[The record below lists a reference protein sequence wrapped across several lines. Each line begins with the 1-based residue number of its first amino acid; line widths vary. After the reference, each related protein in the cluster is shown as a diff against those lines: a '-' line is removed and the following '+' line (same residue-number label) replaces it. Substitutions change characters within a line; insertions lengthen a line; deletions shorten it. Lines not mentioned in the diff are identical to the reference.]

1 MWDTHTNTV
10 CYCLFSGSSCF
21 CCVSSCVSMGQNWKT
36 LQPSA
41 GRDLWTHQ
49 VHAHMYTHTHAQSLF
64 ILRSPSCNSF
74 FVLPRLHCCLQR
86 GAGLPA
92 GIRAGIPSSPSQC
105 LSCREPNRGL
115 RLPWLHL
122 PQTQVLG
129 KEHRS
134 WAQGTHHTGAAQV
147 SVQSS
152 DCFVNLIWSLVRGL
166 HHHFLLVCLLLLC
179 LWRYNEAYTWTNP
192 TCCVHNI
199 IVGQLWIEQ
208 YGNVEVINHK

>member
-1 MWDTHTNTV
+1 MSTQNLSLLVMTYN
-10 CYCLFSGSSCF
+10 
-21 CCVSSCVSMGQNWKT
+21 VSVV
-36 LQPSA
+36 LQRRF
-41 GRDLWTHQ
+41 GLQ
-49 VHAHMYTHTHAQSLF
+49 VDIRASKP
-64 ILRSPSCNSF
+64 SPS
-74 FVLPRLHCCLQR
+74 
-86 GAGLPA
+86 
-92 GIRAGIPSSPSQC
+92 SQC
-105 LSCREPNRGL
+105 LSSWRPQGWFC
-115 RLPWLHL
+115 LPWLHL

-166 HHHFLLVCLLLLC
+166 HHQFLLVYLLRFCLC
-179 LWRYNEAYTWTNP
+179 RYNEAYTWTNP